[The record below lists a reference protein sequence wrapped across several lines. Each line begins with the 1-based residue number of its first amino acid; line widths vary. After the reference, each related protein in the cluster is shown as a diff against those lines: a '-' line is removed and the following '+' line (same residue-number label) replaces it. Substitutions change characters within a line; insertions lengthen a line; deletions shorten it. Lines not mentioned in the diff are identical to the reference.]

1 MLEVRRKE
9 EFSTLDDGPKIW
21 NSFRLDHV
29 AYTCSPS
36 DLNACAPLFNCEMR
50 TAATMKFPAVVVL
63 SVRHEASIVQYLKF
77 MGPKGL
83 NGSNLILCIFW
94 EKNNC
99 LASLF
104 VLDSFNVH

>member
-1 MLEVRRKE
+1 MLEVRRE
-9 EFSTLDDGPKIW
+9 GEFSTLDDGPKIW

-83 NGSNLILCIFW
+83 DGSNLILCIFW